1 MSRKTFESIIEIV
14 RQRLQ
19 KQNTQLRNAIP
30 IEKRVA
36 LAIWRRDTGDS
47 YRAVRNTFG
56 IGKLTA
62 VSITHDFYKELS
74 GISRIF
80 ICFPELRSE
89 NRSAIQDFKEETNC
103 KIPQTLGAIDCTH
116 YNLEI
121 LDFATGFRGSLHDA
135 SNLFIAR
142 LIARLKTMKS
152 FYIH

>member
-1 MSRKTFESIIEIV
+1 M
-14 RQRLQ
+14 
-19 KQNTQLRNAIP
+19 
-30 IEKRVA
+30 
-36 LAIWRRDTGDS
+36 GDS

-89 NRSAIQDFKEETNC
+89 NRSEIQDFKEETNC

-116 YNLEI
+116 
-121 LDFATGFRGSLHDA
+121 
-135 SNLFIAR
+135 
-142 LIARLKTMKS
+142 
-152 FYIH
+152 